1 MLGARP
7 LYRRPLFEQ
16 SSVEMLDTAYLAC
29 AHSLPA
35 HSHPA
40 HPHPPTHTPA
50 HPPRGGH
57 AGQVQMSSEMLGKA
71 YVVLHRRHARARA
84 HTHTHTHARTGSD
97 VKRDAG
103 QGVRGAAPP
112 AGQDPR
118 GPSSPRLLH
127 TVLLLLTFST
137 PSPHRLHTFSSP
149 SPHRLHTFSSPP
161 PHLLHTF
168 CATPSPHLLHT
179 SSTPAFC
186 TTHRLLTAGAGGAR
200 PSLEVPLRHPRPKKT
215 RLGFRV

>member
-71 YVVLHRRHARARA
+71 YVVLHRRRAKILEVPPLHAC
-84 HTHTHTHARTGSD
+84 
-97 VKRDAG
+97 
-103 QGVRGAAPP
+103 
-112 AGQDPR
+112 
-118 GPSSPRLLH
+118 
-127 TVLLLLTFST
+127 ST
-137 PSPHRLHTFSSP
+137 PSFCSS
-149 SPHRLHTFSSPP
+149 
-161 PHLLHTF
+161 
-168 CATPSPHLLHT
+168 PSPHLLHT
-179 SSTPAFC
+179 ASTPSP
-186 TTHRLLTAGAGGAR
+186 HLLLTASTPSAHLLRNTFSTPPPHLLHAGLLHHTPSPHRRCRRGKTLSRGPSSPPTHSNPAR
-200 PSLEVPLRHPRPKKT
+200 TNPYPPNPPRLHGRPREAPSPTHPHPQPQ
-215 RLGFRV
+215 